1 MPADEIEGDRFDLP
15 LLERRLFLLD
25 PPWPQSEV
33 RERHLCRHR
42 SPCYAQ
48 EERLPAPF
56 VCTYLAYSRK
66 GSGRPFRFILN
77 HSEAVAANVYLM
89 LYPKDRMQRAMGARP
104 ELKRGIRKRL
114 NGINPQTMLD
124 EGRVYGG
131 GLHKLEPKELGK
143 VAAAAIAALCP
154 ELAQP
159 QRNRQTAFFQ
169 GV

>member
-1 MPADEIEGDRFDLP
+1 MAGVS
-15 LLERRLFLLD
+15 ERY
-25 PPWPQSEV
+25 
-33 RERHLCRHR
+33 LCRHR

-48 EERLPAPF
+48 EDRLPAPF
-56 VCTYLAYSRK
+56 VCTYLACSRK

-131 GLHKLEPKELGK
+131 GLHKLEPKGWVRLRRQRLQHY
-143 VAAAAIAALCP
+143 VP
-154 ELAQP
+154 SW
-159 QRNRQTAFFQ
+159 RNRSGTGKQRSSRACRP
-169 GV
+169 VVWVD